1 MSKYEDS
8 FCHKKGHPSPV
19 SSPLLQE
26 GNKDLM
32 ARNLDQELT
41 HRAGWS
47 PHGSWGAKGSEQS

>member
-1 MSKYEDS
+1 MKTV
-8 FCHKKGHPSPV
+8 FVTKKGHPSPV

-26 GNKDLM
+26 GNSDLM